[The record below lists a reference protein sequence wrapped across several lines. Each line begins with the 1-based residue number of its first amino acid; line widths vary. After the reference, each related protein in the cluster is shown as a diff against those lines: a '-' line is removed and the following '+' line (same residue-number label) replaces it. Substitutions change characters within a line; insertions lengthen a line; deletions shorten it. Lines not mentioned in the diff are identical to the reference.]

1 MSTLKSRPFL
11 ILIAGFLV
19 LFIGGGARLAI
30 GLTLK
35 PMVEELGW
43 GRSELGV
50 TVAVFQVVTAIAM
63 FYAGKIADTMS
74 LRLVLGGG
82 VALGGVTIGAMSLVT
97 QPWHAFL
104 LYGVAFAIGNGIA
117 ATTPVAVMVT
127 RAYPQKPGMANA
139 IALGGMSVG
148 QLVVVAV
155 LAAVMVSIG
164 WRSVYVWVGVAHFVL
179 IPLILAA
186 VPGREAAAQAR
197 SAASQQGMT
206 LREASRTK
214 QFWLLIGIFA
224 ICGFDDFFVTTH
236 VVAFAQDRGLDAYVA
251 GNLLAA
257 MGIVGLIGVIIS
269 GGWGDRSGPI
279 APTIATFAARVA
291 VFGLVTVDQS
301 PLSVMIFAM
310 VFGVSFLATAPLTVL
325 FIRDSFGTR
334 HLGAIG
340 GLIVMIH
347 HMFGGLGAYI
357 GAVVFDGTGSYDVVF
372 IVMCV
377 ASLAAALFAW
387 ALSRAGPADPSLAGA
402 RQAKA

>member
-1 MSTLKSRPFL
+1 
-11 ILIAGFLV
+11 
-19 LFIGGGARLAI
+19 
-30 GLTLK
+30 
-35 PMVEELGW
+35 
-43 GRSELGV
+43 
-50 TVAVFQVVTAIAM
+50 
-63 FYAGKIADTMS
+63 
-74 LRLVLGGG
+74 
-82 VALGGVTIGAMSLVT
+82 
-97 QPWHAFL
+97 
-104 LYGVAFAIGNGIA
+104 
-117 ATTPVAVMVT
+117 
-127 RAYPQKPGMANA
+127 MANA

-148 QLVVVAV
+148 QLVVVAA

-164 WRSVYVWVGVAHFVL
+164 WRSVYIWVGAAHFVL

-197 SAASQQGMT
+197 TAAAQQGMT

-257 MGIVGLIGVIIS
+257 MGIVGLIGVILA
-269 GGWGDRSGPI
+269 GGWGDKSGPI
-279 APTIATFAARVA
+279 APTIATFVARVA
-291 VFGLVTVDQS
+291 VFGLVAVDQS

-310 VFGVSFLATAPLTVL
+310 VFGLSFLATAPLTVL

-334 HLGAIG
+334 NLGAIG
-340 GLIVMIH
+340 GLIVMVH
-347 HMFGGLGAYI
+347 HMCGGLGAYI

-377 ASLAAALFAW
+377 ASLAAALFTW

-402 RQAKA
+402 RQA

>member
-1 MSTLKSRPFL
+1 MSALKSRPFL
-11 ILIAGFLV
+11 LLIAGFLV

-30 GLTLK
+30 GLTLR

-63 FYAGKIADTMS
+63 FYAGKIADSMS

-82 VALGGVTIGAMSLVT
+82 VALGGLTIGAMCLVT
-97 QPWHAFL
+97 EPWHAFV
-104 LYGVAFAIGNGIA
+104 LYGVAFAIGNGVA
-117 ATTPVAVMVT
+117 STTPVAVMVT
-127 RAYPQKPGMANA
+127 RAYPQKAGMANA

-155 LAAVMVSIG
+155 LAAVLVSIG
-164 WRSVYVWVGVAHFVL
+164 WRSVYVWVGAAHFIL
-179 IPLILAA
+179 IPLIMAA
-186 VPGREAAAQAR
+186 VPGRAADAKARTAAA
-197 SAASQQGMT
+197 QQGMT

-236 VVAFAQDRGLDAYVA
+236 VVAFAQDRGLDAYIA
-251 GNLLAA
+251 GNMLAA
-257 MGIVGLIGVIIS
+257 MGIVGLIGVIVS

-279 APTIATFAARVA
+279 APAIASFVARVA
-291 VFGLVTVDQS
+291 VFGLVAVDQS
-301 PLSVMIFAM
+301 PLSVM

-334 HLGAIG
+334 NLGAIG
-340 GLIVMIH
+340 GLITMIH
-347 HMFGGLGAYI
+347 HMCGGLGAYL
-357 GAVVFDGTGSYDVVF
+357 GAVVFDSTGAYDAVF
-372 IVMCV
+372 IIMCV
-377 ASLAAALFAW
+377 ASLVAALFTF
-387 ALSRAGPADPSLAGA
+387 ALSRAGPADPSLAA
-402 RQAKA
+402 SK

>member
-74 LRLVLGGG
+74 LRMVLGGG
-82 VALGGVTIGAMSLVT
+82 VALGGLTIGAMSLVT
-97 QPWHAFL
+97 EPWHAFL
-104 LYGVAFAIGNGIA
+104 LYGVAFAIGNGVA

-127 RAYPQKPGMANA
+127 RAYPQKSGMANA

-164 WRSVYVWVGVAHFVL
+164 WRSVYVWVGAAHFVL

-197 SAASQQGMT
+197 TAAAQQGMT
-206 LREASRTK
+206 LREAARTK
-214 QFWLLIGIFA
+214 QFWLLLGIFA

-257 MGIVGLIGVIIS
+257 MGIVGLIGVILA
-269 GGWGDRSGPI
+269 GGWGDKSGPI
-279 APTIATFAARVA
+279 APTIATFVARVA
-291 VFGLVTVDQS
+291 VFGLVAVDQS
-301 PLSVMIFAM
+301 PLSVMIFAT
-310 VFGVSFLATAPLTVL
+310 VFGLSFLATAPLTVL

-334 HLGAIG
+334 NLGAIG
-340 GLIVMIH
+340 GLIVMVH
-347 HMFGGLGAYI
+347 HSCGGLGAYI

-377 ASLAAALFAW
+377 ASLAAALFTW
-387 ALSRAGPADPSLAGA
+387 ALSRAGPADPTLAGA
-402 RQAKA
+402 R

>member
-74 LRLVLGGG
+74 LRVVLGGG
-82 VALGGVTIGAMSLVT
+82 VALGGLTIGAMSLVT
-97 QPWHAFL
+97 EPWHAFL
-104 LYGVAFAIGNGIA
+104 LYGVAFAIGNGVA

-127 RAYPQKPGMANA
+127 RAYPQKSGMANA

-164 WRSVYVWVGVAHFVL
+164 WRSVYVWVGAAHFVL

-197 SAASQQGMT
+197 TAAAQQGMT
-206 LREASRTK
+206 LREAARTK
-214 QFWLLIGIFA
+214 QFWLLLGIFA

-257 MGIVGLIGVIIS
+257 MGIVGLIGVILA
-269 GGWGDRSGPI
+269 GGWGDKSGPI
-279 APTIATFAARVA
+279 APTIATFVARVA
-291 VFGLVTVDQS
+291 VFGLVAVDQS
-301 PLSVMIFAM
+301 PLSVMIFAT
-310 VFGVSFLATAPLTVL
+310 VFGLSFLATAPLTVL

-334 HLGAIG
+334 NLGAIG
-340 GLIVMIH
+340 GLIVMVH
-347 HMFGGLGAYI
+347 HSCGGLGAYI

-377 ASLAAALFAW
+377 ASLAAALFTW
-387 ALSRAGPADPSLAGA
+387 ALSRAGPADPTLAGA
-402 RQAKA
+402 R

>member
-1 MSTLKSRPFL
+1 MSALKSRPFL

-43 GRSELGV
+43 GRSELGI

-82 VALGGVTIGAMSLVT
+82 VALGGLTIGAMCLVT

-127 RAYPQKPGMANA
+127 RAYPQKAGMANA

-164 WRSVYVWVGVAHFVL
+164 WRSVYIWVGAAHFVL

-224 ICGFDDFFVTTH
+224 ICGFDDFFVTAH

-257 MGIVGLIGVIIS
+257 MGIAGLIGVIIS

-347 HMFGGLGAYI
+347 HMCGGLGAYI
-357 GAVVFDGTGSYDVVF
+357 GAVAFDGTGSYDLVF
-372 IVMCV
+372 IVMCI
-377 ASLAAALFAW
+377 ASLAAALFTW
-387 ALSRAGPADPSLAGA
+387 ALSWAGPADPSLTAL
-402 RQAKA
+402 K

>member
-1 MSTLKSRPFL
+1 M
-11 ILIAGFLV
+11 
-19 LFIGGGARLAI
+19 
-30 GLTLK
+30 
-35 PMVEELGW
+35 
-43 GRSELGV
+43 
-50 TVAVFQVVTAIAM
+50 AVFQVVTAIAM

-82 VALGGVTIGAMSLVT
+82 VALGGLTIGAMCLVT
-97 QPWHAFL
+97 EPWHAFL
-104 LYGVAFAIGNGIA
+104 LYGVAFAIGNGVA

-127 RAYPQKPGMANA
+127 RAYPQKSGMANA

-148 QLVVVAV
+148 QLVVIAV

-164 WRSVYVWVGVAHFVL
+164 WRSVYIWLGAAHFIL

-186 VPGREAAAQAR
+186 VPGREASAQAR

-257 MGIVGLIGVIIS
+257 MGIVGLMGVILA
-269 GGWGDRSGPI
+269 GGWGDKSGPI
-279 APTIATFAARVA
+279 APTIATFVARVA
-291 VFGLVTVDQS
+291 VFGLVAVDQS
-301 PLSVMIFAM
+301 QLSVMIFAL

-334 HLGAIG
+334 NLGAIG
-340 GLIVMIH
+340 GLIVMVH
-347 HMFGGLGAYI
+347 HMCGGLGAYI
-357 GAVVFDGTGSYDVVF
+357 GALVFDGTGSYDVVF

-377 ASLAAALFAW
+377 ASLAAALFTW
-387 ALSRAGPADPSLAGA
+387 ALSRAGPADPSLAA
-402 RQAKA
+402 VK

>member
-1 MSTLKSRPFL
+1 MSTLKSRPVL

-97 QPWHAFL
+97 EPWHAFL
-104 LYGVAFAIGNGIA
+104 LYGVAFAIGNGVA

-127 RAYPQKPGMANA
+127 RAYPQKSGMANA

-257 MGIVGLIGVIIS
+257 MGIVGLVGVILA
-269 GGWGDRSGPI
+269 GGWGDKSGPI

-291 VFGLVTVDQS
+291 VFGLVAVDQS
-301 PLSVMIFAM
+301 QLSVMIFAM

-340 GLIVMIH
+340 GLIVMVH
-347 HMFGGLGAYI
+347 HSCGGLGAYI

-377 ASLAAALFAW
+377 ASLAAALFTW
-387 ALSRAGPADPSLAGA
+387 ALSRAGPADPSLAA
-402 RQAKA
+402 VK

>member
-104 LYGVAFAIGNGIA
+104 LYGVAFAIGNGVA

-127 RAYPQKPGMANA
+127 RAYPHKAGMANA

-155 LAAVMVSIG
+155 LAAVMVTIG
-164 WRSVYVWVGVAHFVL
+164 WRSVYIWLGAAHFIL

-224 ICGFDDFFVTTH
+224 VCGFDDFFVTTH

-257 MGIVGLIGVIIS
+257 MGIVGLMGVILA

-291 VFGLVTVDQS
+291 VFGLVAVDQS

-347 HMFGGLGAYI
+347 HMCGGLGAYV

-372 IVMCV
+372 IVMCM
-377 ASLAAALFAW
+377 ASLAAALFTW
-387 ALSRAGPADPSLAGA
+387 SLSRAGPADPSLAA
-402 RQAKA
+402 RK

>member
-19 LFIGGGARLAI
+19 LFIGGGARLTI
-30 GLTLK
+30 GLTLR

-82 VALGGVTIGAMSLVT
+82 VALGGVTIGAMCLVT
-97 QPWHAFL
+97 EPWQAFL

-117 ATTPVAVMVT
+117 STTPVAVMVT
-127 RAYPQKPGMANA
+127 RAYPQKAGMANA

-164 WRSVYVWVGVAHFVL
+164 WRSVYIWVGAAHFIL

-186 VPGREAAAQAR
+186 VPGRAADAKARTAAA
-197 SAASQQGMT
+197 QQGMT

-236 VVAFAQDRGLDAYVA
+236 VVAFAQDRGLDAYMA

-257 MGIVGLIGVIIS
+257 MGVVGLIGVIVS
-269 GGWGDRSGPI
+269 GGWGDKSGPI
-279 APTIATFAARVA
+279 APAIASFVARVA
-291 VFGLVTVDQS
+291 VFGLVAVNQS

-310 VFGVSFLATAPLTVL
+310 VFGMTFLATAPLTVL

-334 HLGAIG
+334 NLGAIG
-340 GLIVMIH
+340 GLITMIH
-347 HMFGGLGAYI
+347 HMCGGLGAYL
-357 GAVVFDGTGSYDVVF
+357 GAAIFDGTGVYDAAF

-377 ASLAAALFAW
+377 ASVGAALFTW
-387 ALSRAGPADPSLAGA
+387 ALSRAGPADPTLA
-402 RQAKA
+402 RTR

>member
-1 MSTLKSRPFL
+1 MSTLKSRPVL

-127 RAYPQKPGMANA
+127 RAYPHKAGMANA

-155 LAAVMVSIG
+155 LAAVMVTIG

-257 MGIVGLIGVIIS
+257 MGIVGLVGVILA
-269 GGWGDRSGPI
+269 GGWGDKSGPI

-291 VFGLVTVDQS
+291 VFGLVAVDQS
-301 PLSVMIFAM
+301 QLSVMIFAM

-340 GLIVMIH
+340 GLIVMVH
-347 HMFGGLGAYI
+347 HSCGGLGAYI

-377 ASLAAALFAW
+377 ASLAAALFTW
-387 ALSRAGPADPSLAGA
+387 ALSRAGPADPSLAA
-402 RQAKA
+402 VK

>member
-1 MSTLKSRPFL
+1 
-11 ILIAGFLV
+11 
-19 LFIGGGARLAI
+19 
-30 GLTLK
+30 
-35 PMVEELGW
+35 
-43 GRSELGV
+43 
-50 TVAVFQVVTAIAM
+50 
-63 FYAGKIADTMS
+63 
-74 LRLVLGGG
+74 
-82 VALGGVTIGAMSLVT
+82 
-97 QPWHAFL
+97 
-104 LYGVAFAIGNGIA
+104 
-117 ATTPVAVMVT
+117 
-127 RAYPQKPGMANA
+127 
-139 IALGGMSVG
+139 
-148 QLVVVAV
+148 V

-164 WRSVYVWVGVAHFVL
+164 WRSVYIWLGAAHFVL

-257 MGIVGLIGVIIS
+257 MGIVGLMGVILA
-269 GGWGDRSGPI
+269 GGWGDKSGPI
-279 APTIATFAARVA
+279 APTIATFVARVA
-291 VFGLVTVDQS
+291 VFGLVAVDQS
-301 PLSVMIFAM
+301 QLSVMIFAL

-334 HLGAIG
+334 NLGAIG
-340 GLIVMIH
+340 GLIVMVH
-347 HMFGGLGAYI
+347 HMCGGLGAYI

-377 ASLAAALFAW
+377 ASLAAALFTW
-387 ALSRAGPADPSLAGA
+387 ALSRAGPADPSLAA
-402 RQAKA
+402 LK

>member
-1 MSTLKSRPFL
+1 MSALKSRPFL

-43 GRSELGV
+43 GRSELGI

-82 VALGGVTIGAMSLVT
+82 VALGGLTIGAMCLVT

-127 RAYPQKPGMANA
+127 RAYPHKAGMANA

-155 LAAVMVSIG
+155 LAKVMVTIG
-164 WRSVYVWVGVAHFVL
+164 WRSVYIWLGAAHFVL

-257 MGIVGLIGVIIS
+257 MGIVGLMGVILA
-269 GGWGDRSGPI
+269 GGWGDKSGPI
-279 APTIATFAARVA
+279 APTVATFVARVA
-291 VFGLVTVDQS
+291 VFGLVAVDQS
-301 PLSVMIFAM
+301 PLSVMIFAT

-334 HLGAIG
+334 NLGAIG
-340 GLIVMIH
+340 GLIVMVH
-347 HMFGGLGAYI
+347 HSCGGLGAYI

-377 ASLAAALFAW
+377 ASLAAALFTW
-387 ALSRAGPADPSLAGA
+387 ALSRVGPADPSLAA
-402 RQAKA
+402 LK

>member
-82 VALGGVTIGAMSLVT
+82 VALGGLTIGAMSLVT
-97 QPWHAFL
+97 EPWHAFL
-104 LYGVAFAIGNGIA
+104 LYGVAFAIGNGVA

-127 RAYPQKPGMANA
+127 RAYPQKSGMANA

-164 WRSVYVWVGVAHFVL
+164 WRSVYVWVGAAHFVL

-197 SAASQQGMT
+197 TAAAQQGMT
-206 LREASRTK
+206 LREAARTK
-214 QFWLLIGIFA
+214 QFWLLLGIFA

-257 MGIVGLIGVIIS
+257 MGIVGLIGVILA
-269 GGWGDRSGPI
+269 GGWGDKSGPI
-279 APTIATFAARVA
+279 APTIATFVARVA
-291 VFGLVTVDQS
+291 VFGLVAVDQS
-301 PLSVMIFAM
+301 PLSVMIFAT
-310 VFGVSFLATAPLTVL
+310 VFGLSFLATAPLTVL

-334 HLGAIG
+334 NLGAIG
-340 GLIVMIH
+340 GLIVMVH
-347 HMFGGLGAYI
+347 HSCGGLGAYI

-377 ASLAAALFAW
+377 ALLAAALFTW
-387 ALSRAGPADPSLAGA
+387 ALSRAGPADPTLAGA
-402 RQAKA
+402 R

>member
-1 MSTLKSRPFL
+1 MSALKSRPFL

-82 VALGGVTIGAMSLVT
+82 VALGGLTIGAMSLVT

-127 RAYPQKPGMANA
+127 RAYPHKAGMANA

-155 LAAVMVSIG
+155 LAAVMVSVG
-164 WRSVYVWVGVAHFVL
+164 WRSVYIWVGAAHFVL

-186 VPGREAAAQAR
+186 VPGRAAAAQAR
-197 SAASQQGMT
+197 TAAAQQGMT

-257 MGIVGLIGVIIS
+257 MGIVGLIGVILA

-291 VFGLVTVDQS
+291 VFGLVAVDQS

-347 HMFGGLGAYI
+347 HMCGGLGAYI
-357 GAVVFDGTGSYDVVF
+357 GAVVFDGTGSYDAVF

-377 ASLAAALFAW
+377 ASLAAALFTW
-387 ALSRAGPADPSLAGA
+387 ALSRAGPADPSLAA
-402 RQAKA
+402 LK

>member
-1 MSTLKSRPFL
+1 MSALKSRPFL

-97 QPWHAFL
+97 EPWHAFL

-127 RAYPQKPGMANA
+127 RAYPQKAGMANA

-164 WRSVYVWVGVAHFVL
+164 WRSVYIWVGAAHFVL

-257 MGIVGLIGVIIS
+257 MGIAGLIGVIIS

-347 HMFGGLGAYI
+347 HMCGGLGAYI
-357 GAVVFDGTGSYDVVF
+357 GAVAFDGTGSYDLVF
-372 IVMCV
+372 IVMCI
-377 ASLAAALFAW
+377 ASLAAALFTW
-387 ALSRAGPADPSLAGA
+387 ALSWAGPADPSL
-402 RQAKA
+402 RSLK

>member
-1 MSTLKSRPFL
+1 MSALKSRPFL

-43 GRSELGV
+43 GRSELGI

-82 VALGGVTIGAMSLVT
+82 VALGGLTIGAMCLVT

-127 RAYPQKPGMANA
+127 RAYPQKAGMANA

-164 WRSVYVWVGVAHFVL
+164 WRSVYIWVGAAHFVL

-186 VPGREAAAQAR
+186 VPGREAAAPPPKK
-197 SAASQQGMT
+197 GMT
-206 LREASRTK
+206 LREASHTK

-224 ICGFDDFFVTTH
+224 VCGFDDFFVTTH

-257 MGIVGLIGVIIS
+257 MGIAGLIGVIIS

-347 HMFGGLGAYI
+347 HMCGGLGAYI
-357 GAVVFDGTGSYDVVF
+357 GAVAFDGTGSYDLVF
-372 IVMCV
+372 IVMCI
-377 ASLAAALFAW
+377 ASLAAALFTW
-387 ALSRAGPADPSLAGA
+387 ALSWAGPADPSLTAL
-402 RQAKA
+402 K

>member
-43 GRSELGV
+43 GRSELGI

-82 VALGGVTIGAMSLVT
+82 VALGGLTIGAMSLVT

-127 RAYPQKPGMANA
+127 RAYPHKAGMANA

-164 WRSVYVWVGVAHFVL
+164 WRSVYIWVGVAHFVL

-257 MGIVGLIGVIIS
+257 MGIVGLMGVILA
-269 GGWGDRSGPI
+269 GGWGDKSGPI
-279 APTIATFAARVA
+279 APTIATFVARVA
-291 VFGLVTVDQS
+291 VFGLVAVDQS
-301 PLSVMIFAM
+301 QLSVMIFAM

-334 HLGAIG
+334 NLGAIG
-340 GLIVMIH
+340 GLIVMVH
-347 HMFGGLGAYI
+347 HSCGGLGAYI
-357 GAVVFDGTGSYDVVF
+357 GAVVFDGTGSYETVF
-372 IVMCV
+372 IIMCV
-377 ASLAAALFAW
+377 ASLAAALFTW
-387 ALSRAGPADPSLAGA
+387 ALSRAGPADPSLAGV
-402 RQAKA
+402 R

>member
-1 MSTLKSRPFL
+1 MSALKSRPFL

-43 GRSELGV
+43 GRSELGI

-82 VALGGVTIGAMSLVT
+82 VALGGLTIGAMCLVT

-127 RAYPQKPGMANA
+127 RAYPQKAGMANA

-164 WRSVYVWVGVAHFVL
+164 WRSVYIWVGAAHFVL

-257 MGIVGLIGVIIS
+257 MGIAGLIGVIIS

-347 HMFGGLGAYI
+347 HMCGGLGAYI
-357 GAVVFDGTGSYDVVF
+357 GAVAFDGTGSYDLVF
-372 IVMCV
+372 IVMCI
-377 ASLAAALFAW
+377 ASLAAALFTW
-387 ALSRAGPADPSLAGA
+387 ALSWAGPADPSLTAL
-402 RQAKA
+402 K

>member
-1 MSTLKSRPFL
+1 MSTLKSRPIL

-82 VALGGVTIGAMSLVT
+82 VALGGLTIGAMSLVT

-104 LYGVAFAIGNGIA
+104 LYGVAFAIGNGVA

-127 RAYPQKPGMANA
+127 RAYPQKSGMANA

-164 WRSVYVWVGVAHFVL
+164 WRSVYIWLGVAHFIL

-257 MGIVGLIGVIIS
+257 MGIVGLIGVILA

-279 APTIATFAARVA
+279 APTIATFAARVT
-291 VFGLVTVDQS
+291 VFGLVAVDQS

-340 GLIVMIH
+340 GLIVMVH
-347 HMFGGLGAYI
+347 HMCGGLGAYL
-357 GAVVFDGTGSYDVVF
+357 GAVVFDGTGSYETVF

-377 ASLAAALFAW
+377 ASLAAALFTW
-387 ALSRAGPADPSLAGA
+387 ALSRAGPADPSLAA
-402 RQAKA
+402 RK

>member
-1 MSTLKSRPFL
+1 MSTLKSRPVL

-97 QPWHAFL
+97 EPWHAFL
-104 LYGVAFAIGNGIA
+104 LYGVAFAIGNGVA

-127 RAYPQKPGMANA
+127 RAYPQKSGMANA

-179 IPLILAA
+179 IPRLLAA

-257 MGIVGLIGVIIS
+257 MGIVGLVGVILA
-269 GGWGDRSGPI
+269 GGWGDKSGPI

-291 VFGLVTVDQS
+291 VFGLVAVDQS
-301 PLSVMIFAM
+301 QLSVMIFAM

-340 GLIVMIH
+340 GLIVMVH
-347 HMFGGLGAYI
+347 HSCGGLGAYI

-377 ASLAAALFAW
+377 ASLAAALFTW
-387 ALSRAGPADPSLAGA
+387 ALSRAGPADPSLAA
-402 RQAKA
+402 VK

>member
-1 MSTLKSRPFL
+1 MSTLKSRPIL

-82 VALGGVTIGAMSLVT
+82 VALGGLTIGAMSLVT

-104 LYGVAFAIGNGIA
+104 LYGVAFAIGNGVA

-127 RAYPQKPGMANA
+127 RAYPQKSGMANA

-164 WRSVYVWVGVAHFVL
+164 WRSVYIWLGVAHFIL

-257 MGIVGLIGVIIS
+257 MGIVGLIGVILA

-291 VFGLVTVDQS
+291 VFGLVAVDQS

-310 VFGVSFLATAPLTVL
+310 IFGVSFLATAPLTVL

-340 GLIVMIH
+340 GLIVMVH
-347 HMFGGLGAYI
+347 HMCGGLGAYL
-357 GAVVFDGTGSYDVVF
+357 GAVVFDGTGSYETVF

-377 ASLAAALFAW
+377 ASLAAALFTW
-387 ALSRAGPADPSLAGA
+387 ALSRAGPADPSLAA
-402 RQAKA
+402 RK

>member
-1 MSTLKSRPFL
+1 MSNLKSRPFL

-43 GRSELGV
+43 GRSELGI

-82 VALGGVTIGAMSLVT
+82 VALGGLTIGAMCLVT

-127 RAYPQKPGMANA
+127 RAYPQKAGMANA

-164 WRSVYVWVGVAHFVL
+164 WRSVYIWVGAAHFVL

-197 SAASQQGMT
+197 SAASQKGMT
-206 LREASRTK
+206 LREASHTK

-224 ICGFDDFFVTTH
+224 VCGFDDFFVTTH

-257 MGIVGLIGVIIS
+257 MGIAGLIGVIIS

-347 HMFGGLGAYI
+347 HMCGGLGAYI
-357 GAVVFDGTGSYDVVF
+357 GAVAFDGTGAYDLVF
-372 IVMCV
+372 IVMCI
-377 ASLAAALFAW
+377 ASLAAALFTW
-387 ALSRAGPADPSLAGA
+387 ALSWAGPADPSLTAL
-402 RQAKA
+402 K

>member
-82 VALGGVTIGAMSLVT
+82 VALGGLTIGAMCLVT
-97 QPWHAFL
+97 EPWHAFL
-104 LYGVAFAIGNGIA
+104 LYGVAFAIGNGVA

-127 RAYPQKPGMANA
+127 RAYPHKAGMANA

-148 QLVVVAV
+148 QLVVIAV

-164 WRSVYVWVGVAHFVL
+164 WRSVYIWLGAAHFIL

-257 MGIVGLIGVIIS
+257 MGIVGLMGVILA
-269 GGWGDRSGPI
+269 GGWGDKSGPI
-279 APTIATFAARVA
+279 APTIATFVARVA
-291 VFGLVTVDQS
+291 VFGLVAVDQS
-301 PLSVMIFAM
+301 QLSVMIFAL

-334 HLGAIG
+334 NLGAIG
-340 GLIVMIH
+340 GLIVMVH
-347 HMFGGLGAYI
+347 HMCGGLGAYI

-377 ASLAAALFAW
+377 ASLAAALFTW
-387 ALSRAGPADPSLAGA
+387 ALSRAGPADPSLAA
-402 RQAKA
+402 LK

>member
-1 MSTLKSRPFL
+1 MSALKSRPFL

-127 RAYPQKPGMANA
+127 RAYPHKAGMANA
-139 IALGGMSVG
+139 IALGGMGVG

-155 LAAVMVSIG
+155 LAAVMVSVG
-164 WRSVYVWVGVAHFVL
+164 WRSVYIWVGAAHFVL

-186 VPGREAAAQAR
+186 VPGRAAAAQAR
-197 SAASQQGMT
+197 SAASQEGMT

-257 MGIVGLIGVIIS
+257 MGVVGLIGVIIS
-269 GGWGDRSGPI
+269 GAWGDKSGPI
-279 APTIATFAARVA
+279 APTIATVAARVA
-291 VFGLVTVDQS
+291 VFGLVAVDQS
-301 PLSVMIFAM
+301 QLSVLIFAM

-325 FIRDSFGTR
+325 FVRDSFGTR
-334 HLGAIG
+334 NLGAIG

-347 HMFGGLGAYI
+347 HMCGGLGAYI

-377 ASLAAALFAW
+377 ASLAAALFTW
-387 ALSRAGPADPSLAGA
+387 ALSRAGPADPSLAAA
-402 RQAKA
+402 RPAKA